1 MSSREQLKT
10 RITII
15 LDDELVTKYGSVGFF
30 LERFMKGIFRDSIS
44 FEARGNNKVH
54 YIVENDDFD
63 TQRVK
68 KVVISEIARN
78 YSLEEDYVKALVS
91 VEIGAAMPLADVGIE
106 DEVPTRPQ
114 NNNTGNNS
122 RDGEPVDNRTPAEIF
137 EDAAPPIV
145 NREESERERKV
156 KELKDEIDNY
166 IGCVEFKRLCE
177 EIIAVAPLV
186 KENKT
191 FETFTHQCYLF
202 SINDGCGFTTY
213 ATALARLINTLE
225 LRECDEEICEIK
237 LAMPGPDDK
246 NPLESALK
254 SVGRVNNNKKTEVV
268 AIDISEWMDS
278 INKVEFRKFLIELER
293 RIENRMFLFRVPFVD
308 KELLEKIRYTLNDL
322 MFVRTV
328 SVPPLTKEDIQCY
341 ANKLIKSF
349 GFKISRFAWEGFH
362 ERIAEEKSD
371 GKFYGM
377 NTIRKV
383 IRELIYNKQLTS
395 AKEGVNKLTI
405 TKKDTEGICTNGH
418 EIGLS
423 GYELLEKLVAVDSI
437 KESINE
443 IVSQIELARVNA
455 GVERPSI
462 HMRFVGNP
470 GTGKTT
476 IARIIG
482 KILKERGVLRVGNFF
497 EYGGRDFCGKYIG
510 ETAPKTAS
518 MCRDAYG
525 SVLFIDEAY
534 SLYRGGGSDNR
545 DYGREALD
553 TLIAEMENH
562 RDDIVVIMAGYPDEM
577 ETLMKGNPGLASRM
591 PYLIEFPNYTKE
603 QLYDIFVSKIGNIK
617 VSEDLLPA
625 VKKYFLSLPDSL
637 MNSKEFSNARFARN
651 LFERTWSKAALRS
664 QLAKSEEIVL
674 CKDDFDKAASDK
686 SFSFMSKNKVSRI
699 GFVQ

>member
-1 MSSREQLKT
+1 MRNKEQLKT

-15 LDDELVTKYGSVGFF
+15 FDAELLTKYGGVGFYV
-30 LERFMKGIFRDSIS
+30 ERIVKGIFRDNLS
-44 FEARGNNKVH
+44 FEARAKNKLH

-68 KVVISEIARN
+68 KTVIAEITRN
-78 YSLEEDYVKALVS
+78 YSLEEDYVKTLVT
-91 VEIGAAMPLADVGIE
+91 VEIGAAIPLPEEEIVEQPSSDATEESNTTE
-106 DEVPTRPQ
+106 D
-114 NNNTGNNS
+114 NNTP
-122 RDGEPVDNRTPAEIF
+122 DEPTS
-137 EDAAPPIV
+137 APEE
-145 NREESERERKV
+145 REEADDEADEREEKIA
-156 KELKDEIDNY
+156 ELKREIDEF
-166 IGCVEFKRLCE
+166 IGCEEFKRLCE
-177 EIIAVAPLV
+177 EIIAVAPFV

-202 SINDGCGFTTY
+202 SVNDGCGFTTY
-213 ATALARLINTLE
+213 ATALARLMNTLE
-225 LRECDEEICEIK
+225 LRECDEEVYEIK
-237 LAMPGPDDK
+237 LAVPNSDDK
-246 NPLESALK
+246 SPLETALK
-254 SVGRVNNNKKTEVV
+254 AVGKVNNSKKAEVV
-268 AIDISEWMDS
+268 ALDISEWMDS

-293 RIENRMFLFRVPFVD
+293 RIDNRMFIFRVPFVD
-308 KELLEKIRYTLNDL
+308 KEILERIRYTLNDL

-328 SVPPLTKEDIQCY
+328 SVPPLTKDDIQNY
-341 ANKLIKSF
+341 AGKLIKSF
-349 GFKISRFAWEGFH
+349 GFKISRFAWAGFH

-405 TKKDTEGICTNGH
+405 TKKDTEGICANGH

-423 GYELLEKLVAVDSI
+423 GYELLDKLVAVDSI
-437 KESINE
+437 KESIEE

-497 EYGGRDFCGKYIG
+497 EYGGRDFCGRYIG

-591 PYLIEFPNYTKE
+591 PYLIEFPNYTRE
-603 QLYDIFVSKIGNIK
+603 QLYDIFVSKIGNVK

-637 MNSKEFSNARFARN
+637 MSSKEFSNARFARN
-651 LFERTWSKAALRS
+651 LFERTWSKAALRC
-664 QLAKSEEIVL
+664 QLAKSEEIML

-686 SFSFMSKNKVSRI
+686 SFSFMNKSKVSRI

>member
-1 MSSREQLKT
+1 MSSRGQLKT

-15 LDDELVTKYGSVGFF
+15 IDSDFATKNGGVGFYI
-30 LERFMKGIFRDSIS
+30 ERIVKGIFRENLS
-44 FEARGNNKVH
+44 FEARGKNKIH
-54 YIVENDDFD
+54 YLVENDDFD
-63 TQRVK
+63 TQSVG
-68 KVVISEIARN
+68 KVLVGEVSRN
-78 YSLEEDYVKALVS
+78 YNLEEGYVKANLT
-91 VEIGAAMPLADVGIE
+91 VEIGAAMPLSDEDIE
-106 DEVPTRPQ
+106 EEPEA
-114 NNNTGNNS
+114 NS
-122 RDGEPVDNRTPAEIF
+122 EEAPKEPSAEQ
-137 EDAAPPIV
+137 PSSPS
-145 NREESERERKV
+145 REEQEAEKERAEKERVV
-156 KELKDEIDNY
+156 KELLDEIDGY
-166 IGCVEFKRLCE
+166 IGCDEFKKLCQ
-177 EIIAVAPLV
+177 EILSIAPFV
-186 KENKT
+186 KENKSY
-191 FETFTHQCYLF
+191 ETLTYQCYLF

-213 ATALARLINTLE
+213 ATALARLMNALE
-225 LRECDEEICEIK
+225 LRECDEEVYEIK
-237 LAMPGPDDK
+237 LNMANPDDK

-254 SVGRVNNNKKTEVV
+254 AVGRANNKKRAEVI
-268 AIDISEWMDS
+268 ALDISEWMDS
-278 INKVEFRKFLIELER
+278 INKVEFRKFLVELER
-293 RIENRMFLFRVPFVD
+293 RSENRMFLFRVPFVD
-308 KELLEKIRYTLNDL
+308 KEILERIRYTINDT

-328 SVPPLTKEDIQCY
+328 SVPPLTKDDIQNY

-362 ERIAEEKSD
+362 ERIAEEKGD

-383 IRELIYNKQLTS
+383 VRELIYKKQLTS

-405 TKKDTEGICTNGH
+405 TKKDTEAICANGH

-443 IVSQIELARVNA
+443 IISQIELARVNA

-534 SLYRGGGSDNR
+534 SLYRGGGSDSR

-562 RDDIVVIMAGYPDEM
+562 RDDLVVIMAGYPDEM
-577 ETLMKGNPGLASRM
+577 ETLMKGNPGLASRI
-591 PYLIEFPNYTKE
+591 PYLIEFPNYTRE
-603 QLYDIFVSKIGNIK
+603 QLYDIFVSKIGNVK
-617 VSEDLLPA
+617 VSDDLLPA
-625 VKKYFLSLPDSL
+625 VKKYFLALPDSL

-651 LFERTWSKAALRS
+651 LFERTWSKAALRC
-664 QLAKSEEIVL
+664 QLAKSEEIML

-686 SFSFMSKNKVSRI
+686 SFSFMGKNKVSRI